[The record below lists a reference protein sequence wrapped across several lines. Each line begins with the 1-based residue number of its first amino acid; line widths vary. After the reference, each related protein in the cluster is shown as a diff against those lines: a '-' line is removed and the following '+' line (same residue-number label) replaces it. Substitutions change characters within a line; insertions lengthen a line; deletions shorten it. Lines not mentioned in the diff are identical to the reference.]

1 MCIRDR
7 CDLVAQTEYQ
17 SLADDTFV
25 TTLTGLIAYL
35 RRQQNLQSEMKT
47 TCPKF
52 VNTRWLSMKCNTQ
65 WLVTHRV
72 KIVEYLD
79 AKDPACKPSLS

>member
-1 MCIRDR
+1 MRIWCGVHQ

-17 SLADDTFV
+17 SLADYTFV
-25 TTLTGLIAYL
+25 TTLTGMIAYL

-52 VNTRWLSMKCNTQ
+52 VSTRWLSMKR
-65 WLVTHRV
+65 VT
-72 KIVEYLD
+72 
-79 AKDPACKPSLS
+79 